1 MHKDTVTAPMESFT
15 SEEEAALY
23 ERLDRLSLSEL
34 EAYIGSAKSSLGNRA
49 LNATWRPRIE
59 LALKGAESAHV
70 RAEAAAAQR
79 AAEPP
84 VAVAAPAPAAKAKK
98 SAKSAKVKAETAETA
113 ETAEAP
119 ETAEAGSHADEA
131 EED

>member
-15 SEEEAALY
+15 SDEEAALY
-23 ERLDRLSLSEL
+23 ERLDRLSVSEL

-84 VAVAAPAPAAKAKK
+84 VAVTAPAPAPKAKK
-98 SAKSAKVKAETAETA
+98 SSKAAKVKAETA

-119 ETAEAGSHADEA
+119 ETAEAGSHAVEA

>member
-15 SEEEAALY
+15 SDEEAALY
-23 ERLDRLSLSEL
+23 ERLDRLSVSEL

-84 VAVAAPAPAAKAKK
+84 VAVTAPAPAPKAKK
-98 SAKSAKVKAETAETA
+98 SSKAAKVKA

-119 ETAEAGSHADEA
+119 ETADAGSHADEA

>member
-1 MHKDTVTAPMESFT
+1 M
-15 SEEEAALY
+15 
-23 ERLDRLSLSEL
+23 SEL

-84 VAVAAPAPAAKAKK
+84 VAVTAPAPAPKAKK
-98 SAKSAKVKAETAETA
+98 SAKAAKVKAETAETA

>member
-1 MHKDTVTAPMESFT
+1 MHKDTVTAPMEAFT
-15 SEEEAALY
+15 SDEQAALY
-23 ERLDRLSLSEL
+23 ERLDRLSVSEL

-59 LALKGAESAHV
+59 LALKGAEIAHV
-70 RAEAAAAQR
+70 RAEAVAAQR

-84 VAVAAPAPAAKAKK
+84 AAVAAPAPAAKAKK
-98 SAKSAKVKAETAETA
+98 SAKSAKAKA

-119 ETAEAGSHADEA
+119 ETVEAESRTDEA

>member
-1 MHKDTVTAPMESFT
+1 MESFT

-23 ERLDRLSLSEL
+23 EKLDRLSVAEL

-59 LALKGAESAHV
+59 LALKGAEAALV
-70 RAEAAAAQR
+70 RAEAAAAQL

-84 VAVAAPAPAAKAKK
+84 VVVAVPAPKAKK
-98 SAKSAKVKAETAETA
+98 STKSAKAKAETPDA
-113 ETAEAP
+113 AEAAQ
-119 ETAEAGSHADEA
+119 TAEAGSGADEA